1 MGKQVVETIYFDGYA
16 AFITTKSFGVEEWN
30 GKPVRITSTTH
41 SIDRMD
47 SVAYLLPKTSSNLG
61 RKILGAE
68 LQLWAHTA
76 TNGTEQATMATAPLV
91 EKMTSASIAGDAPPP
106 ATGNKYLSTFP
117 GRDLTGAGIVSQTF
131 TSIEDCRLI
140 YENGFRV
147 SPEDLPA
154 GAYAMFNSPGQGGQP
169 TFLLNVEYLEPE
181 VFGFGPAGWINVK
194 KDTRFY
200 WSMRYDTTDAIGT
213 ISQAAAKFQWKDGE
227 GGTVHEVSLT
237 TETEYTVPANTFPES
252 GNLLW
257 RVILTADNGESSSNM
272 EWTKLS
278 AFDSIP
284 VLTPVSPVGE
294 YIDASKRVRFE
305 WAYSIDTGSK
315 QTAYEVQVK
324 GASDWETIASGTGDA
339 SSVEVLSDLIPSGT
353 IQWRVRGANFDGV
366 FSDWSVPATFV
377 AIAAPKKPSVSVVS
391 ATPRPEISWQGAGQ
405 QGYEAQI
412 GSYKTGVVYGTKKQV
427 KSKIHLPDGKTVARV
442 RIVNEFGLWSE
453 WAEVEFE
460 IANNPLDGSILL
472 RVQGGKDALLSW
484 NVLTS
489 ASAYQVFRNGK
500 LIATTKNGSY
510 KDSLCVGSVSYFVR
524 AIQYLTDN
532 YLDSKRV
539 AVTVATDHVLIAP
552 LGGEWIDLEYALTA
566 TPSVQTTTN
575 SEVSLMRYY
584 GRAYPMPEYSP
595 HKSRIYRINVAFS
608 DRAEANRFEALM
620 GGLVAVKDQYGNFM
634 VGVIESVQKT
644 QSAFFTSFAATVSQ
658 VDEAA
663 YENN

>member
-1 MGKQVVETIYFDGYA
+1 MGKQVVETIR
-16 AFITTKSFGVEEWN
+16 FIDYKGQIYTETFGGEQWKYPPIRQDSTAS
-30 GKPVRITSTTH
+30 GLTSL
-41 SIDRMD
+41 DV
-47 SVAYLLPKTSSNLG
+47 VAYLLPTSHSDVG
-61 RKILGAE
+61 RRILDAE
-68 LQLWAHTA
+68 LRLVVHTG
-76 TNGTEQATMATAPLV
+76 TNGDEPATVATAP
-91 EKMTSASIAGDAPPP
+91 MTEPMSDASKAGEAPPP
-106 ATGNKYLSTFP
+106 KIGNKYLSQWPIGGLST
-117 GRDLTGAGIVSQTF
+117 SQQLVQKF
-131 TSIEDCRLI
+131 NSIEDCKLI
-140 YENGFRV
+140 YENGFRLQA
-147 SPEDLPA
+147 EELPDDA
-154 GAYAMFNSPGQGGQP
+154 KAFFMSPGMGGQP
-169 TFLLNVEYLEPE
+169 EFLLNVEYLEPE

-213 ISQAAAKFQWKDGE
+213 ITQTAAKFQWKDGE

-252 GNLLW
+252 ANLLW
-257 RVILTADNGESSSNM
+257 RVILTADNGEVSSNM

-284 VLTPVSPVGE
+284 VLTTVSPVGE

-366 FSDWSVPATFV
+366 FSDWSTPATFV

-412 GSYKTGVVYGTKKQV
+412 GSYKTGVVYGTKKEV
-427 KSKIHLPDGKTVARV
+427 KSKIYLPDGKTVARV

-460 IANNPLDGSILL
+460 IANNPLDGNILL

-484 NVLTS
+484 NVLTR
-489 ASAYQVFRNGK
+489 ASAYQVYRNGK

-510 KDSLCVGSVSYFVR
+510 KDSLCVGDTAYFVR
-524 AIQYLTDN
+524 AIQYFTDN
-532 YLDSKRV
+532 YLDSKHM
-539 AVTVATDHVLIAP
+539 AVTIATDHVLIAP

-584 GRAYPMPEYSP
+584 GRAFPMPEYSP